1 METTATTEAPADRRS
16 SAPLTLGIA
25 LAIVAVGVVFAFD
38 SADGPHWFAL
48 FKWIHVSVAVFWVGG
63 GLLLTVL
70 GLKAEMSTDPN
81 EIVTLARWAA
91 WVGERLFAPAG
102 GVVLAMGIAMLV
114 HGGDPVVAWSKFWVI
129 AGLVGYALSMAVGTA
144 VLSPQAKRI
153 AELSESKGPTAP
165 ETIAAIRRILVIARF
180 DVAILLLVV
189 ADMVTKP
196 FS

>member
-1 METTATTEAPADRRS
+1 MNTSLAAGAAPRSTSARLTA
-16 SAPLTLGIA
+16 GIG
-25 LAIVAVGVVFAFD
+25 LVIVAVGIVFAFD
-38 SADGPHWFAL
+38 AADGPHWFAL

-63 GLLLTVL
+63 GVLLTIL
-70 GLKAEMSTDPN
+70 GLKAETSSDPN

-114 HGGDPVVAWSKFWVI
+114 HGGDPIIAWGKFWVI
-129 AGLVGYALSMAVGTA
+129 LGLIGYAVSMVIGTA

-153 AELSESKGPTAP
+153 HELSDEKGATAP
-165 ETIAAIRRILVIARF
+165 ETLAAIRRVLLIARF
-180 DVAILLLVV
+180 DVALLLIVV
-189 ADMVTKP
+189 ADMITKP